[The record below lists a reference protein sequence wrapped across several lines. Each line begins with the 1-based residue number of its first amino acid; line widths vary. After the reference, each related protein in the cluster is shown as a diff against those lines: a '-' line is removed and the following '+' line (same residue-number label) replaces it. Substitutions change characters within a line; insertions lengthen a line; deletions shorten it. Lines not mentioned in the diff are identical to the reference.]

1 MINDSKLYR
10 ELGRRLKALRDDEA
24 NMGRNKMTQADLASA
39 IGLERTSITNIEKGI
54 QKLPLHVLYRI
65 CEVFDADVASLLPAA
80 ADLRCSDSELSMQ
93 DVNIEGETV
102 TIPASVARF
111 VAGLS

>member
-10 ELGRRLKALRDDEA
+10 ELGRRLKALREDEA
-24 NMGRNKMTQADLASA
+24 NAGRSKMTQADLASA

-54 QKLPLHVLYRI
+54 QKLPLHVLYRM
-65 CEVFDADVASLLPAA
+65 CEVFDVDVSSVLPATA
-80 ADLRCSDSELSMQ
+80 ELRRADSELSMQ
-93 DVNIEGETV
+93 AVKNKGETV